1 MVQNTLNIK
10 WRSLSVITVFVNMLD
25 SYGSLSQPKKKLLFR
40 TSKGLYYILLR
51 NFKLHQF
58 LLVHL
63 SVWRDWSG
71 MILEGFAPQR
81 LEIDEWWA
89 AHVFISMITAHKHPV
104 SGVQGSLTEVWGH
117 LMFKSHSHLL
127 RKPVSRLKLCA
138 TFGSMAY
145 SEILKCLLNGSY
157 IRYLI
162 SLRPI
167 HCRDGFIQM

>member
-145 SEILKCLLNGSY
+145 SKILKCLLNGPSMG
-157 IRYLI
+157 I
-162 SLRPI
+162 
-167 HCRDGFIQM
+167 